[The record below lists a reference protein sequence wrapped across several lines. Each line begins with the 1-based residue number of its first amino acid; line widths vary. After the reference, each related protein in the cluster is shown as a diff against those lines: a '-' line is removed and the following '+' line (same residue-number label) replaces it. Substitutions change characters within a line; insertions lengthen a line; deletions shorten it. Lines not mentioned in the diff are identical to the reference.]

1 MDAMGKLQQLLLKI
15 PRGKVTSYKEIAR
28 ALGIHPRA
36 AGSFLGSNPD
46 SKKYPCYKVV
56 YSDGRIGGYTNS
68 AGLKEKVKRLK
79 KDGIE
84 IRNGRIAKN
93 SFFYF

>member
-1 MDAMGKLQQLLLKI
+1 MDVMGKLQQLLLKI
-15 PRGKVTSYKEIAR
+15 PRGKVTTYKEIAR
-28 ALGIHPRA
+28 ALGIHSRA
-36 AGSFLGSNPD
+36 AGRLLGSNPD

-56 YSDGRIGGYTNS
+56 YADGRLGGYTS
-68 AGLKEKVKRLK
+68 STGLKEKVKRLK

-84 IRNGRIAKN
+84 VKNGRIAKK